1 MGGSGGMFG
10 TSKQSASGEFKMSS
24 FVLAAEREAMNRQK
38 LIANGTGPSVSQMAF
53 NHNIDQA
60 NQQAMAIAASQRGA
74 SNPALAFRQAQIGNQ
89 QNTLQASQ
97 QGAIMAEQERRMAD
111 DFIARQA
118 AAQRGIALQSAMANQ
133 QADTQKS
140 GAQTSMVSSLGGAM
154 VAASAGKP
162 PPDQKAPAQSP
173 SDRDVKENIKPL
185 KNASGEIGKFLSTL
199 KPSQYN
205 YKDSFNGTGEKVGV
219 MAQDLEKSKVGRT
232 LVDQA
237 PDGTKMVDTN
247 KAIGALLAGMADL
260 NKKVEKM
267 KKI

>member
-10 TSKQSASGEFKMSS
+10 SSKQKASGAFKMTKDATLGEAEALSRQRAIASGLAPSIAQMS
-24 FVLAAEREAMNRQK
+24 FNQ
-38 LIANGTGPSVSQMAF
+38 
-53 NHNIDQA
+53 NIDQS
-60 NQQAMAIAASQRGA
+60 NQQAMAMAASQRGV
-74 SNPALAFRQAQIGNQ
+74 SNPALAFRQAQMGNQ
-89 QNTLQASQ
+89 QNNLQASQ

-140 GAQTSMVSSLGGAM
+140 GAQTGMVSSLGGAM

-185 KNASGEIGKFLSTL
+185 KNASGEMEKFLSSL
-199 KPSQYN
+199 KPSQYE
-205 YKDSFNGTGEKVGV
+205 YKDSANGTGEKIGV
-219 MAQDLEKSKVGRT
+219 MAQDLEKSKIGKT
-232 LVDQA
+232 MVDQA

-260 NKKVEKM
+260 NKKIKKLEK
-267 KKI
+267 